1 MNTIIGAFI
10 ATVIALATAAL
21 VLLSGP
27 GVTSLSDV
35 TGLQWTILL
44 IGGAITFGKDFQA
57 ISARRLVNK
66 VTGSGD
72 GGGTVG

>member
-1 MNTIIGAFI
+1 MNTIVGAFI
-10 ATVIALATAAL
+10 AMVIAMLTAAL
-21 VLLSGP
+21 ALLSGP
-27 GVTSLSDV
+27 EVTSLGDI
-35 TGLQWTILL
+35 TGLQWVILI
-44 IGGAITFGKDFQA
+44 IGGLITFGKDFQA